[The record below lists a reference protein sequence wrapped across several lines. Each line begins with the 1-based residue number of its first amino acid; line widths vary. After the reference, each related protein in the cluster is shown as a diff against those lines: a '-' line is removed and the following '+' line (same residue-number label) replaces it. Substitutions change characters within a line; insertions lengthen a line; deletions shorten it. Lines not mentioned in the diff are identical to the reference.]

1 MYDAPTNYFIL
12 LLTLN
17 MTMLAEHRPKDPA
30 KFFDGGQK
38 IHLKIYSP
46 PRSFKFFTAI
56 EKSSCR
62 FFKMQELTGSQ
73 KSASPKN

>member
-1 MYDAPTNYFIL
+1 MQLTKQTDYDKKMYEAPTNYFIL

-38 IHLKIYSP
+38 IHLKI
-46 PRSFKFFTAI
+46 
-56 EKSSCR
+56 
-62 FFKMQELTGSQ
+62 
-73 KSASPKN
+73 